1 MRIDVARMVSIKPEL
16 VELLKSLDVGDTLK
30 GRVLEALANSIV
42 IRSSSGE
49 VFTALLQEGTK
60 IPKGSFIEL
69 TVSSIVDGK
78 IYAEIKGEG
87 KVFDLDAKLSEL
99 LRELSL
105 PVDENNIEAAKLLLK
120 YKLPLDKKT
129 IMNITGLQKSVDN
142 LNQSSEG
149 KVGLLLSDINIKDT
163 PVDVLNK
170 IVLNWS
176 SDFVDREAFEAAAEK
191 TDNTDVPGII
201 VPKEEDR
208 KGSKSEAA
216 IINKQVVKAD
226 SKDESTGN
234 PKEIISINKSE
245 SNEIHKKVIKYI
257 EPVIGEGTQTVPKD
271 STAASEDNKAADLI
285 RILDRLGI
293 ETGSEVKRFAGY
305 VEDILASIKS
315 TDMEAIAYLVSK
327 EMKIT
332 PKNLGMLIKN
342 IENSDGISQFLD
354 KLQHRIAA
362 GNNPELKAIK
372 ESIRKIFL
380 EPREIEDGK
389 EVALKLKNMAKL
401 GEKLESY
408 LSRSEDYDPEIRNAL
423 YNLKD
428 SIDFICNINEHSN
441 FFQLPIIINGDTAA
455 AKLYVFKEGK
465 RNKAIDPQDAT
476 VVIALDLVS
485 LGHLESMIRVKG
497 KTVNVTFRVNNK
509 NTGAVIEK
517 NVVLLK
523 ESLEEKGY
531 NLSLIRVITLEQ
543 PFSLL
548 SLDAIINESG
558 TEKIHFDMRV

>member
-16 VELLKSLDVGDTLK
+16 LELLKSLDVGDTLK

-105 PVDENNIEAAKLLLK
+105 PVDENNIEAAKLLIK
-120 YKLPLDKKT
+120 YKLPLDKET

-149 KVGLLLSDINIKDT
+149 KVGLLLSDLNIKDT

-201 VPKEEDR
+201 VPKEEGR

-216 IINKQVVKAD
+216 IINKPVVKAD

-245 SNEIHKKVIKYI
+245 SNEINKKIIKYI

-271 STAASEDNKAADLI
+271 ITAASEDNKAADLI
-285 RILDRLGI
+285 KILDRLGI

-332 PKNLGMLIKN
+332 PKNLGMIIKN

-408 LSRSEDYDPEIRNAL
+408 LSRREDYGPEIRDAL
-423 YNLKD
+423 SNLKD

-441 FFQLPIIINGDTAA
+441 FFQLPIIINGDTAT

-465 RNKAIDPQDAT
+465 RNKRVNPEDAT
-476 VVIALDLVS
+476 VIISLDLIN
-485 LGHLESMIRVKG
+485 LGHLESMIKVKG

-509 NTGAVIEK
+509 NTGAIIEK
-517 NVVLLK
+517 NLVLLK

-531 NLSLIRVITLEQ
+531 NLSPIRIITLEQ

-548 SLDAIINESG
+548 SLDAMINESG